1 MKSQKKST
9 RMMRRA
15 LGVVAIS
22 LALLLFSVLGVV
34 ALLTSAHANGLVS
47 SIANDTASVTPSSS
61 PDATATDT
69 PTPVPTQPPTP
80 TPTLVP
86 TQAPTPTQVPT
97 KTPPT
102 STPTT
107 PPNNPTPV
115 PTTAGGGSTPTA
127 GATPT
132 AAALGPGGAQATPTP
147 RKGKPTPTPSPSP
160 TNTPA
165 GSAQGTTPSATPT
178 AQTPGSTTGSHNAAM
193 TPLTASLAGASAFIV
208 LSTTG
213 LVGLVVWRRRKA
225 TLAQAA
231 GAQTPGAQ
239 AAQNPWPVQPVA
251 PADNT
256 YYSQPTEFSA
266 AAPAA
271 NSAMI
276 PFALQGFS
284 QYSPLLGTPN
294 VYAPDVPTPLPSS
307 DFRPLQLDFPQIIGQ
322 NDAAPVHTP
331 LPAQRIS
338 PADLETSL
346 PQSPSSTSAKAEP
359 ASVDLKPT
367 LPGNPAEQPELQSD
381 PFLDAM
387 MQRVQMGIFAL
398 PGKDN

>member
-9 RMMRRA
+9 RMMQRT

-22 LALLLFSVLGVV
+22 LALLLFSVLGGGG
-34 ALLTSAHANGLVS
+34 LLTSANANGLVA
-47 SIANDTASVTPSSS
+47 SIASDTADVTPSPS

-69 PTPVPTQPPTP
+69 PTPI
-80 TPTLVP
+80 P
-86 TQAPTPTQVPT
+86 TQAPTPTPIPTQAPTPTKVPT

-107 PPNNPTPV
+107 PPNNPTPA
-115 PTTAGGGSTPTA
+115 PAAGGGSAPTA
-127 GATPT
+127 GTTPT
-132 AAALGPGGAQATPTP
+132 AAALGPGGTQATPTP

-160 TNTPA
+160 TNTPT
-165 GSAQGTTPSATPT
+165 GSAQGAAPSATPT

-213 LVGLVVWRRRKA
+213 LVVWRRRKA

-251 PADNT
+251 PADNN

-271 NSAMI
+271 NGAMI

-294 VYAPDVPTPLPSS
+294 VSVLDAPTPLPSS

-322 NDAAPVHTP
+322 NDAAPIHTP

-346 PQSPSSTSAKAEP
+346 PQPPPSTPAQAEP
-359 ASVDLKPT
+359 ARVDLKPT
-367 LPGNPAEQPELQSD
+367 LPGNPSEQPELQSD

-398 PGKDN
+398 PGKDS

>member
-1 MKSQKKST
+1 MKSNKKST
-9 RMMRRA
+9 RMMQRA

-34 ALLTSAHANGLVS
+34 ALLTSAHARDLVA
-47 SIANDTASVTPSSS
+47 SIASDTASVTPSPS
-61 PDATATDT
+61 PDASPTDT
-69 PTPVPTQPPTP
+69 PTPMPTQAPPTP

-86 TQAPTPTQVPT
+86 TQAPT

-107 PPNNPTPV
+107 PPNPTPV
-115 PTTAGGGSTPTA
+115 PTAAGGGIVPVA
-127 GATPT
+127 GVTPT
-132 AAALGPGGAQATPTP
+132 AAAMGPGGTQATPTP
-147 RKGKPTPTPSPSP
+147 RKDKPTPTPSPSP
-160 TNTPA
+160 TNTPT
-165 GSAQGTTPSATPT
+165 GSAQGAVPSTTSTGH
-178 AQTPGSTTGSHNAAM
+178 TPGTTTGSHNGMM

-231 GAQTPGAQ
+231 GAQ

-251 PADNT
+251 PADN

-271 NSAMI
+271 NGAMI

-284 QYSPLLGTPN
+284 QYSPLLSTPN
-294 VYAPDVPTPLPSS
+294 VPHQDAPTPLPSS

-322 NDAAPVHTP
+322 ADGAPVHTP
-331 LPAQRIS
+331 LPTQQ
-338 PADLETSL
+338 PADLGTSF
-346 PQSPSSTSAKAEP
+346 PQPPPSTPAQAEP
-359 ASVDLKPT
+359 ARVDLQPT
-367 LPGNPAEQPELQSD
+367 LPGNPSEQPALQSD
-381 PFLDAM
+381 PFLEAM

-398 PGKDN
+398 PGKDS

>member
-1 MKSQKKST
+1 MKSHKKST
-9 RMMRRA
+9 RMMQRA

-22 LALLLFSVLGVV
+22 FALLMFSVLGVV
-34 ALLTSAHANGLVS
+34 ALLTSARANGMVA
-47 SIANDTASVTPSSS
+47 SIASDTAGVTPSPSA
-61 PDATATDT
+61 DATAT
-69 PTPVPTQPPTP
+69 QAPTP
-80 TPTLVP
+80 TPTQLPTPTQMP
-86 TQAPTPTQVPT
+86 TQAPTPTKVPT

-115 PTTAGGGSTPTA
+115 PTMAGSGSAPVVGT
-127 GATPT
+127 TPT
-132 AAALGPGGAQATPTP
+132 AAALGPGGTQATPTP

-165 GSAQGTTPSATPT
+165 GSAQGAAPSATT
-178 AQTPGSTTGSHNAAM
+178 GHTPGTTTGSHNGMM

-231 GAQTPGAQ
+231 GAQ
-239 AAQNPWPVQPVA
+239 AAQNPWPEQPVA
-251 PADNT
+251 PADN

-271 NSAMI
+271 NGAMI

-284 QYSPLLGTPN
+284 QYSPLLSTPN
-294 VYAPDVPTPLPSS
+294 VPHQDAPTPLPSS

-322 NDAAPVHTP
+322 ADGAPVHTP
-331 LPAQRIS
+331 LPTQQ
-338 PADLETSL
+338 PADLGTSF
-346 PQSPSSTSAKAEP
+346 PQSPPSTPAQAEP
-359 ASVDLKPT
+359 ARVDLQPT
-367 LPGNPAEQPELQSD
+367 LPGNPSEQPVLQSD
-381 PFLDAM
+381 PFLEAM

-398 PGKDN
+398 PGKDS

>member
-1 MKSQKKST
+1 MKSHKKST
-9 RMMRRA
+9 RMMQRA

-34 ALLTSAHANGLVS
+34 ALLTSAHANGLGT
-47 SIANDTASVTPSSS
+47 SIASDTASVTPSSS

-69 PTPVPTQPPTP
+69 PTPVPTQAPPTP
-80 TPTLVP
+80 TPTKVPTQVP
-86 TQAPTPTQVPT
+86 TQAPT

-107 PPNNPTPV
+107 PPNNPTPI
-115 PTTAGGGSTPTA
+115 PTTAGGG
-127 GATPT
+127 GAPVVGTTPT
-132 AAALGPGGAQATPTP
+132 AAALGPGGTQATPTP

-160 TNTPA
+160 TNTPT
-165 GSAQGTTPSATPT
+165 GSAQGVAPSATPT
-178 AQTPGSTTGSHNAAM
+178 AHTPGTTTGSHNGAM

-231 GAQTPGAQ
+231 GAQTPDAQ

-251 PADNT
+251 PADSN

-294 VYAPDVPTPLPSS
+294 VSALDAPTPLPSS

-346 PQSPSSTSAKAEP
+346 PQPPSSTPTQAEP
-359 ASVDLKPT
+359 ARVDLKPT
-367 LPGNPAEQPELQSD
+367 LPGNPSELPELQSD

-398 PGKDN
+398 PGKDS

>member
-1 MKSQKKST
+1 
-9 RMMRRA
+9 
-15 LGVVAIS
+15 
-22 LALLLFSVLGVV
+22 
-34 ALLTSAHANGLVS
+34 
-47 SIANDTASVTPSSS
+47 
-61 PDATATDT
+61 
-69 PTPVPTQPPTP
+69 
-80 TPTLVP
+80 
-86 TQAPTPTQVPT
+86 
-97 KTPPT
+97 
-102 STPTT
+102 
-107 PPNNPTPV
+107 
-115 PTTAGGGSTPTA
+115 
-127 GATPT
+127 
-132 AAALGPGGAQATPTP
+132 
-147 RKGKPTPTPSPSP
+147 
-160 TNTPA
+160 
-165 GSAQGTTPSATPT
+165 
-178 AQTPGSTTGSHNAAM
+178 M

-239 AAQNPWPVQPVA
+239 AAQNPWPVQPVT
-251 PADNT
+251 PADNN

-271 NSAMI
+271 NGAMI

-294 VYAPDVPTPLPSS
+294 VSALDAPTPLPSS

-346 PQSPSSTSAKAEP
+346 PQPPPSTPAQAEP
-359 ASVDLKPT
+359 ARVDLKPT
-367 LPGNPAEQPELQSD
+367 LPGNPSEQPELQSD

-398 PGKDN
+398 PGKDS